1 MTEPF
6 SGTGGHSI
14 AGPTLNK
21 NQGNEP
27 PEWEAQ
33 AVLAAMMNSP
43 EKPLMSLIQ
52 GRNPN
57 QDTRFYGNVIGLART
72 AIDELIGGLH
82 KSSSAEPTPILLDR
96 LSFTWRILRQ
106 ADILARKPRKGTLPQ
121 NTDLSHVQAAFS
133 TILPVPFTK
142 LHKPLLAALVDWLRL
157 GEDGRFFY
165 HYWCFRRATRPT
177 RLPDPFWGLA
187 TTKDLELLRTVI
199 WWCLRA
205 RKEEYVEVA
214 ENDSVRVEYGF
225 IVEEV
230 LKDLKGWCGA
240 DVEHFPGV
248 AAEVE
253 RELDRWLRYSR
264 LDFSAEES
272 PAGDARPDPEIAKAF
287 IEQNGLNIKLR
298 IHRSVAEGPSGER
311 VRQLEATIQQYADE
325 NRTLEDRI
333 RTLQSAGA
341 PTAAPQPA
349 PTVSADIPQ
358 PDPDIAGFTELREVL
373 KTIDSKYAFDILN
386 EVQLGEETHLT
397 FRSFAAH
404 LFYALR
410 RRGFSEY
417 PKDQTF
423 SLSYEASGL
432 YECEGFEVSP
442 GSSVPV
448 KVTRKGW
455 ALRARGRWLP
465 VRRARVSRMSSD

>member
-1 MTEPF
+1 
-6 SGTGGHSI
+6 
-14 AGPTLNK
+14 
-21 NQGNEP
+21 
-27 PEWEAQ
+27 
-33 AVLAAMMNSP
+33 
-43 EKPLMSLIQ
+43 
-52 GRNPN
+52 
-57 QDTRFYGNVIGLART
+57 
-72 AIDELIGGLH
+72 
-82 KSSSAEPTPILLDR
+82 
-96 LSFTWRILRQ
+96 
-106 ADILARKPRKGTLPQ
+106 
-121 NTDLSHVQAAFS
+121 
-133 TILPVPFTK
+133 
-142 LHKPLLAALVDWLRL
+142 
-157 GEDGRFFY
+157 
-165 HYWCFRRATRPT
+165 
-177 RLPDPFWGLA
+177 
-187 TTKDLELLRTVI
+187 
-199 WWCLRA
+199 
-205 RKEEYVEVA
+205 
-214 ENDSVRVEYGF
+214 VEYGF

>member
-1 MTEPF
+1 MTELFAGAAGNP
-6 SGTGGHSI
+6 SG
-14 AGPTLNK
+14 GPILNK
-21 NQGNEP
+21 NQGNQP

-33 AVLAAMMNSP
+33 EILGAMMSSP

-52 GRNPN
+52 ERYPN
-57 QDTRFYGNVIGLART
+57 RDTRFYGNLVTLART

-82 KSSSAEPTPILLDR
+82 RSTDAGPTPILVDR

-106 ADILARKPRKGTLPQ
+106 ADILARKTKKSALPQ

-133 TILPVPFTK
+133 TILPRPFTK
-142 LHKPLLAALVDWLRL
+142 LHAPLLAALVEWLRL
-157 GEDGRFFY
+157 GSDGRYFY
-165 HYWCFRRATRPT
+165 HYWCFRRATNPT
-177 RLPDPFWGLA
+177 RLPDPFS
-187 TTKDLELLRTVI
+187 TVVSKQDLQLLRTLI

-205 RKEEYVEVA
+205 RREGYVEVA

-225 IVEEV
+225 VVEEV

-240 DVEHFPGV
+240 DIDHFPGV
-248 AAEVE
+248 ADEVE
-253 RELDRWLRYSR
+253 KELDRWLRYSR
-264 LDFSAEES
+264 LDLSAEETL
-272 PAGDARPDPEIAKAF
+272 ADNVRPDPELAKAF
-287 IEQNGLNIKLR
+287 INHNGLDIKLR
-298 IHRSVAEGPSGER
+298 IHRSAASGPSDER

-325 NRTLEDRI
+325 IRTLEDRI
-333 RTLQSAGA
+333 RNPQST
-341 PTAAPQPA
+341 PVPA
-349 PTVSADIPQ
+349 DTSQSCLPPPSDVPE
-358 PDPDIAGFTELREVL
+358 PDIAGFTELREVL

-386 EVQLGEETHLT
+386 AVQLGEETHLT

-417 PKDQTF
+417 PKDETF
-423 SLSYEASGL
+423 DLSYEASGL

-465 VRRARVSRMSSD
+465 VRRARVSRVAGN